1 MATAQPGDQLPR
13 ALGELRSAP
22 ATSAPSNLPCAQSA
36 PGRGA
41 GRSWGRTAMQP
52 SPRRRSAVSIFS
64 HFFQGRRHSSSDP
77 LLRLSQ
83 RRRSSV
89 VELLSSSTHR
99 VMVALSSLS
108 PEELD
113 ATFPEKKRSSRRP
126 TAKYT
131 KVGERLRHVIPGH
144 MQCSMA
150 CGGRACK
157 YENPTRWAEH
167 EQALKGL
174 YSSWITDNILAMA
187 RPSTELIEKYN
198 IIEQF
203 ERCGIKTIINLQR
216 PGEHASCG
224 NPLEQESG
232 FTYLPEAFMEAG
244 IYFYNFGWKDYGVA
258 SLMTILDM
266 VKVMSFALQEGRVAV
281 HCHAGLGRTGVL
293 IACYLVFATRMSA
306 DQAILF
312 VRAKRPNSI
321 QTRGQ
326 LLCVREFSQF
336 LVPLRNVFAC
346 CEPKAH
352 AVTLS
357 QYLTRQRHLL
367 HGYES
372 RHLKHVPKLIHL
384 VCKLLLD
391 LAENRQVVEAELLD
405 IPDLSAEIEK
415 TVSQLESTELER
427 ELARHDSDT
436 SDSSHTHS
444 TALDAQ
450 DSHFSLGHE
459 CDSFCK
465 RRNVECLQPLTHL
478 RRRLSYSES
487 DLRRTEF
494 LLEQDDTAWTVP
506 AQILANN
513 KAKQKSGE
521 ESSATSEAK
530 PQLELNKEA
539 LVRNTCMFWS
549 QGRFSLDGR
558 RDGSYHRRSSTKEVQ
573 RSRTFSSDLASIH
586 NPKEPEM
593 PRHSFANEAAHRKDH
608 KTNIYGR
615 RVYLSEDSDSSSSSS
630 KVNFS
635 IGYESQGSREVSE
648 TIPHIVLQSE
658 LSLEARRVLAAKA
671 LADIN
676 EFLGEDEVKQK
687 VEMWQKELNSRDG
700 AWDKIC
706 TERDPFILCSLMW
719 SWIEQLKEPIISK
732 DDIDMLAKNCTES
745 QDALHLLRKEQ
756 CQTILC
762 ILHCVVNLQVLPAD
776 VEEALLHRAIKAFTK
791 TSFNSENGPYVYNTL
806 KTVFKQALEEK
817 RKRIKEGPENPS

>member
-1 MATAQPGDQLPR
+1 
-13 ALGELRSAP
+13 
-22 ATSAPSNLPCAQSA
+22 
-36 PGRGA
+36 
-41 GRSWGRTAMQP
+41 AMQG
-52 SPRRRSAVSIFS
+52 SPQRRSAVSIFS
-64 HFFQGRRHSSSDP
+64 SFFQGRRHSSSDP
-77 LLRLSQ
+77 LLRMIQ

-89 VELLSSSTHR
+89 VEVLSSSTRR
-99 VMVALSSLS
+99 VMVAVSSLS

-113 ATFPEKKRSSRRP
+113 ASLPEKKSKLVFACLVGGSRRP

-157 YENPTRWAEH
+157 YENPSRWSDQ
-167 EQALKGL
+167 EQAIKGL

-203 ERCGIKTIINLQR
+203 ERCGIKTVINLQR

-232 FTYLPEAFMEAG
+232 FTYLPEAFMGAG

-258 SLMTILDM
+258 SLTTILDM
-266 VKVMSFALQEGRVAV
+266 VKVMAFALQEGRVAV

-326 LLCVREFSQF
+326 LLCIREFTQF

-352 AVTLS
+352 TVTLA

-391 LAENRQVVEAELLD
+391 LAENRQVVEAELLE
-405 IPDLSAEIEK
+405 IPDLSAEIEE
-415 TVSQLESTELER
+415 TVSHLVSTQLDR
-427 ELARHDSDT
+427 EFGRQDSDT
-436 SDSSHTHS
+436 SESSHTHS
-444 TALDAQ
+444 STFETQ
-450 DSHFSLGHE
+450 DSPFSLGHE
-459 CDSFCK
+459 CDPLWK

-494 LLEQDDTAWTVP
+494 LVEQGETAWTVP
-506 AQILANN
+506 AQILLCN
-513 KAKQKSGE
+513 KLKQNSGE
-521 ESSATSEAK
+521 ESSATGEQK
-530 PQLELNKEA
+530 PQVELNKEM

-549 QGRFSLDGR
+549 QGRFNLDGR
-558 RDGSYHRRSSTKEVQ
+558 KGESSLYHRRNSTKEVQ
-573 RSRTFSSDLASIH
+573 RSRTFASGLASL
-586 NPKEPEM
+586 PKAREPGT
-593 PRHSFANEAAHRKDH
+593 PRHHFSYEIGHRKEH
-608 KTNIYGR
+608 KTYGYGR
-615 RVYLSEDSDSSSSSS
+615 GGYTSEDSDSSSSS
-630 KVNFS
+630 KANFS
-635 IGYESQGSREVSE
+635 IGYESQGSKDVSE

-676 EFLGEDEVKQK
+676 EFLGEDEVKEK

-719 SWIEQLKEPIISK
+719 SWIEQLKEPIIPK
-732 DDIDMLAKNCTES
+732 DDIDLLAKNCTES
-745 QDALHLLRKEQ
+745 QDALYLLRKEQ

-762 ILHCVVNLQVLPAD
+762 ILHCVVNLQMLPAD
-776 VEEALLHRAIKAFTK
+776 VEEALLARAIKAFTK
-791 TSFNSENGPYVYNTL
+791 ASTLWATSIDSENGPYVYSTL
-806 KTVFKQALEEK
+806 KKVFKQTLEEK
-817 RKRIKEGPENPS
+817 RKRLKEG

>member
-1 MATAQPGDQLPR
+1 M
-13 ALGELRSAP
+13 
-22 ATSAPSNLPCAQSA
+22 QS
-36 PGRGA
+36 
-41 GRSWGRTAMQP
+41 

-77 LLRLSQ
+77 LLRMSQ

-108 PEELD
+108 PDELD
-113 ATFPEKKRSSRRP
+113 ASFPEKKRSSRRP

-157 YENPTRWAEH
+157 YENPARWSDQ
-167 EQALKGL
+167 EQAIKGL

-258 SLMTILDM
+258 SLTTILDM
-266 VKVMSFALQEGRVAV
+266 VKVMAFALQEGRVAV

-326 LLCVREFSQF
+326 LLCIREFTQF

-352 AVTLS
+352 TVTLS

-391 LAENRQVVEAELLD
+391 LAENRQVIEAELLD
-405 IPDLSAEIEK
+405 IPDLSAEIEE
-415 TVSQLESTELER
+415 TVSQLVSTQLDQDLSR
-427 ELARHDSDT
+427 QDSET
-436 SDSSHTHS
+436 SDSSFTQS
-444 TALDAQ
+444 CAFKT
-450 DSHFSLGHE
+450 LGHE

-487 DLRRTEF
+487 DLRRTAF
-494 LLEQDDTAWTVP
+494 LLEQDDSAWTVP
-506 AQILANN
+506 AQILEWSRL
-513 KAKQKSGE
+513 KQNSGE
-521 ESSATSEAK
+521 ECSATDEPK
-530 PQLELNKEA
+530 PELELNKEA

-549 QGRFSLDGR
+549 QGRFNLDGR
-558 RDGSYHRRSSTKEVQ
+558 KDGASLYHRRNSTKEVQ
-573 RSRTFSSDLASIH
+573 RSRTFSSGLASLH
-586 NPKEPEM
+586 SAREPGM
-593 PRHSFANEAAHRKDH
+593 PRHSFAKEIGPGQDR

-615 RVYLSEDSDSSSSSS
+615 RVYVSEDSDSSSSSKAS
-630 KVNFS
+630 FS
-635 IGYESQGSREVSE
+635 VGYESQGSRDVSE
-648 TIPHIVLQSE
+648 TIPHIVVQSE

-676 EFLGEDEVKQK
+676 EFLGEEEVKQK
-687 VEMWQKELNSRDG
+687 VEIWQKELNSRDG

-719 SWIEQLKEPIISK
+719 SWIEQLKEPVISK
-732 DDIDMLAKNCTES
+732 DDVDMLAKNCTES
-745 QDALHLLRKEQ
+745 QEALYLLRKEQ

-762 ILHCVVNLQVLPAD
+762 ILHCVVNLQMLPAD
-776 VEEALLHRAIKAFTK
+776 VEEALLTRAIKAFTK
-791 TSFNSENGPYVYNTL
+791 ASNLKEVIDSENGPYVYDTL
-806 KTVFKQALEEK
+806 KNVFKQTLEEK
-817 RKRIKEGPENPS
+817 RKKIKEG

>member
-1 MATAQPGDQLPR
+1 MKTTIFLLEENHHTCDFKLANRLKT
-13 ALGELRSAP
+13 RS
-22 ATSAPSNLPCAQSA
+22 
-36 PGRGA
+36 GG
-41 GRSWGRTAMQP
+41 TAM
-52 SPRRRSAVSIFS
+52 AAGV
-64 HFFQGRRHSSSDP
+64 
-77 LLRLSQ
+77 LLQ
-83 RRRSSV
+83 N
-89 VELLSSSTHR
+89 ELPY
-99 VMVALSSLS
+99 SSLL
-108 PEELD
+108 E
-113 ATFPEKKRSSRRP
+113 SSLYLANMSSGSSGRP

-157 YENPTRWAEH
+157 YENPARWNDQ
-167 EQALKGL
+167 EQAIKGL
-174 YSSWITDNILAMA
+174 YSSWITDNILATA

-258 SLMTILDM
+258 SLTTILDM
-266 VKVMSFALQEGRVAV
+266 VKVMAFALQEGRVAV
-281 HCHAGLGRTGVL
+281 HCHAGLGRTVLATCLQTCRSLLEQVDLLEQLKCHLLLSRPFWPCPSWRSHHCSCVQKRRNSWRCHGVL

-326 LLCVREFSQF
+326 LLCIREFTQF

-352 AVTLS
+352 TVTLS

-391 LAENRQVVEAELLD
+391 LAENRQVIEAELLD

-415 TVSQLESTELER
+415 TVSQLVSTQLDR
-427 ELARHDSDT
+427 ELARQDSDA
-436 SDSSHTHS
+436 SDSSHTPSS
-444 TALDAQ
+444 TFETQ
-450 DSHFSLGHE
+450 DSLFSLGHE
-459 CDSFCK
+459 CDPLWK
-465 RRNVECLQPLTHL
+465 RRNVECLQPLTNL
-478 RRRLSYSES
+478 KRRLSYSES

-494 LLEQDDTAWTVP
+494 LLEQGETAWTVP
-506 AQILANN
+506 AQILLCN
-513 KAKQKSGE
+513 KLKQNGGE
-521 ESSATSEAK
+521 ECSATGEQK
-530 PQLELNKEA
+530 PQLDLNKEA
-539 LVRNTCMFWS
+539 LVHNTCMLWS
-549 QGRFSLDGR
+549 QGKFNLDGR
-558 RDGSYHRRSSTKEVQ
+558 KDGSSLYHRRNSTKEVQ
-573 RSRTFSSDLASIH
+573 RSRTFSSGLASIH
-586 NPKEPEM
+586 STREPGM
-593 PRHSFANEAAHRKDH
+593 PRHNFTNETAHRKDR
-608 KTNIYGR
+608 KTNMYGR
-615 RVYLSEDSDSSSSSS
+615 RVYVSEDSDSSSSS

-635 IGYESQGSREVSE
+635 IGYESHGSKDVSE
-648 TIPHIVLQSE
+648 AIPHIVLQSE

-719 SWIEQLKEPIISK
+719 SWIEQLKEPVISK
-732 DDIDMLAKNCTES
+732 ADVDMLAKNCTES
-745 QDALHLLRKEQ
+745 QDVLYLLQKEQ

-762 ILHCVVNLQVLPAD
+762 ILHCVVNLQTLPAD
-776 VEEALLHRAIKAFTK
+776 VEEALLARAIKAFTK
-791 TSFNSENGPYVYNTL
+791 TSFDSENGPYVYNTL
-806 KTVFKQALEEK
+806 KIVFKQTLEEK
-817 RKRIKEGPENPS
+817 RKRLKEETENPS

>member
-1 MATAQPGDQLPR
+1 MAAGVLLQNELPY
-13 ALGELRSAP
+13 
-22 ATSAPSNLPCAQSA
+22 
-36 PGRGA
+36 
-41 GRSWGRTAMQP
+41 
-52 SPRRRSAVSIFS
+52 
-64 HFFQGRRHSSSDP
+64 SS
-77 LLRLSQ
+77 LLE
-83 RRRSSV
+83 SSV
-89 VELLSSSTHR
+89 YLANMNSG
-99 VMVALSSLS
+99 
-108 PEELD
+108 
-113 ATFPEKKRSSRRP
+113 SSRRP

-157 YENPTRWAEH
+157 YENPARWSDQ
-167 EQALKGL
+167 EQAIKGL
-174 YSSWITDNILAMA
+174 YSSWITDNVLAMA

-258 SLMTILDM
+258 SLTTILDM
-266 VKVMSFALQEGRVAV
+266 VKVMAFALQEGRVAV

-293 IACYLVFATRMSA
+293 IACYLVFATRMTA

-326 LLCVREFSQF
+326 LLCIREFTQF
-336 LVPLRNVFAC
+336 LIPLRNVFAC

-352 AVTLS
+352 TVTLS

-391 LAENRQVVEAELLD
+391 LAENRQVIEAELLD
-405 IPDLSAEIEK
+405 IPDLSAEIEEA
-415 TVSQLESTELER
+415 VSQLVSTQLDKELER
-427 ELARHDSDT
+427 QDSDT
-436 SDSSHTHS
+436 SDSFSQTHS
-444 TALDAQ
+444 ATFETRDAL
-450 DSHFSLGHE
+450 FSLAHAY
-459 CDSFCK
+459 DPLWK
-465 RRNVECLQPLTHL
+465 RRNPECLQPLTHVK
-478 RRRLSYSES
+478 RRLSYSES
-487 DLRRTEF
+487 DLRTTEF
-494 LLEQDDTAWTVP
+494 LVEQGETAWTVP
-506 AQILANN
+506 TQILLHN
-513 KAKQKSGE
+513 KLQQNSGE
-521 ESSATSEAK
+521 ECSAAGGQK
-530 PQLELNKEA
+530 PVLDLNKEI
-539 LVRNTCMFWS
+539 LVRNTCTFWS
-549 QGRFSLDGR
+549 QGKFNLDGR
-558 RDGSYHRRSSTKEVQ
+558 KDGSSLHHRRKSTKEVQ
-573 RSRTFSSDLASIH
+573 RSRTFSSGLAFIH
-586 NPKEPEM
+586 DSREAGT
-593 PRHSFANEAAHRKDH
+593 PRHNFAKEIGHRTAYE
-608 KTNIYGR
+608 TNMCKR
-615 RVYLSEDSDSSSSSS
+615 RVCASQDSDSSSSKTNLSM
-630 KVNFS
+630 
-635 IGYESQGSREVSE
+635 GYESQASKDLSE
-648 TIPHIVLQSE
+648 AIPHIVLQSE

-671 LADIN
+671 LANIN

-719 SWIEQLKEPIISK
+719 SWIEQLKEPVISK

-745 QDALHLLRKEQ
+745 QEALHLLKKEQ

-762 ILHCVVNLQVLPAD
+762 ILHCVVNLQMLPAD
-776 VEEALLHRAIKAFTK
+776 VEEALLARAIKAFTK
-791 TSFNSENGPYVYNTL
+791 TTFDSENGPYVYDTL
-806 KTVFKQALEEK
+806 KKVFKQTLEEK
-817 RKRIKEGPENPS
+817 RKKLKEGTENPS

>member
-1 MATAQPGDQLPR
+1 
-13 ALGELRSAP
+13 
-22 ATSAPSNLPCAQSA
+22 
-36 PGRGA
+36 
-41 GRSWGRTAMQP
+41 MQG
-52 SPRRRSAVSIFS
+52 SPRRCSAVSIFS
-64 HFFQGRRHSSSDP
+64 NFFQGRRHSSSDP
-77 LLRLSQ
+77 LLHIMQ

-89 VELLSSSTHR
+89 VEVLSSSTHR
-99 VMVALSSLS
+99 VMVAVSSLS

-157 YENPTRWAEH
+157 YENPARWSDQ
-167 EQALKGL
+167 EQAIKGL

-187 RPSTELIEKYN
+187 RPSTEIIEKYN

-203 ERCGIKTIINLQR
+203 ERCGIKTIINLQCR
-216 PGEHASCG
+216 GEHASCG

-258 SLMTILDM
+258 SLTTILDM
-266 VKVMSFALQEGRVAV
+266 VKVMAFALQEGRVAV

-306 DQAILF
+306 DQAIIF

-321 QTRGQ
+321 QTSGQ
-326 LLCVREFSQF
+326 LLCIREFTQF

-346 CEPKAH
+346 CEPKVH
-352 AVTLS
+352 TVTLS

-391 LAENRQVVEAELLD
+391 LAENRQVIEAELLD

-415 TVSQLESTELER
+415 TVSQLVSTQLGR
-427 ELARHDSDT
+427 ELTRQDSDMLG
-436 SDSSHTHS
+436 SSHIHFS
-444 TALDAQ
+444 TFETQ
-450 DSHFSLGHE
+450 DSLFSSGHE
-459 CDSFCK
+459 YDALCK
-465 RRNVECLQPLTHL
+465 RGNVECLQPLTHL
-478 RRRLSYSES
+478 KRHLSYSES
-487 DLRRTEF
+487 DLRRTE
-494 LLEQDDTAWTVP
+494 LVLEQGETGWTVP
-506 AQILANN
+506 AQILLCN
-513 KAKQKSGE
+513 KLKQNSSE
-521 ESSATSEAK
+521 ECSATGEQK
-530 PQLELNKEA
+530 PQLDLSKEA

-549 QGRFSLDGR
+549 QGKFNLDGQK
-558 RDGSYHRRSSTKEVQ
+558 DGSSLHHRRNSTKEVR
-573 RSRTFSSDLASIH
+573 RSRTFSSGLASIH
-586 NPKEPEM
+586 NTREPGT
-593 PRHSFANEAAHRKDH
+593 PRHNFTNESGHRRDCKP
-608 KTNIYGR
+608 NMYGR
-615 RVYLSEDSDSSSSSS
+615 RVYVSEDSDSSS

-635 IGYESQGSREVSE
+635 IGYASQGSKDVSKA
-648 TIPHIVLQSE
+648 IPHIVLQSE

-671 LADIN
+671 LADVN
-676 EFLGEDEVKQK
+676 EFLGKDEVKQK

-745 QDALHLLRKEQ
+745 QDALYLLRKEQ

-762 ILHCVVNLQVLPAD
+762 ILHCVVNLQMLPAD
-776 VEEALLHRAIKAFTK
+776 VEEALLARAIKAFTK
-791 TSFNSENGPYVYNTL
+791 ISFDSENGPYVYDTL
-806 KTVFKQALEEK
+806 KKVFKQTLEEK
-817 RKRIKEGPENPS
+817 RKSLKEGTENPS

>member
-1 MATAQPGDQLPR
+1 
-13 ALGELRSAP
+13 
-22 ATSAPSNLPCAQSA
+22 
-36 PGRGA
+36 
-41 GRSWGRTAMQP
+41 AMQT

-89 VELLSSSTHR
+89 VELLSSSTQR
-99 VMVALSSLS
+99 VIVALSSLS

-113 ATFPEKKRSSRRP
+113 ATFPERQTLPVPAGGSRRP

-131 KVGERLRHVIPGH
+131 KVGERLRHVIPAH

-157 YENPTRWAEH
+157 YENPARWAEH
-167 EQALKGL
+167 EQAIKGL

-187 RPSTELIEKYN
+187 RPSTEIIEKYS
-198 IIEQF
+198 ILEQF

-232 FTYLPEAFMEAG
+232 FTYLPETFMESG

-258 SLMTILDM
+258 SLTTILDM

-312 VRAKRPNSI
+312 VRAKRPNAI

-352 AVTLS
+352 AVTLA

-415 TVSQLESTELER
+415 TVSQLAPTELER
-427 ELARHDSDT
+427 ELTGQDSDT
-436 SDSSHTHS
+436 SDSSHAHS
-444 TALDAQ
+444 SPLDTQ
-450 DSHFSLGHE
+450 DSHSSLGHE
-459 CDSFCK
+459 CDYFCR
-465 RRNVECLQPLTHL
+465 RRNVECLQPLTRQ

-487 DLRRTEF
+487 DLRRTAF
-494 LLEQDDTAWTVP
+494 LLEHDDTAWTVP
-506 AQILANN
+506 AQILVN
-513 KAKQKSGE
+513 KPKQSSGE
-521 ESSATSEAK
+521 ESSSTDEAN

-549 QGRFSLDGR
+549 QGRFNLDGR
-558 RDGSYHRRSSTKEVQ
+558 KDGSYRRGSSSREVQ
-573 RSRTFSSDLASIH
+573 RSRTYSSGLASLH
-586 NPKEPEM
+586 CRKDAGM
-593 PRHSFANEAAHRKDH
+593 PRHSFAKDTARRKDY

-630 KVNFS
+630 TATS
-635 IGYESQGSREVSE
+635 SAGYDSQDSRDVSE

-687 VEMWQKELNSRDG
+687 VEMWQKELNSQDG

-719 SWIEQLKEPIISK
+719 SWIEQLKEPILSK

-745 QDALHLLRKEQ
+745 QDALYLLGKEQ

-776 VEEALLHRAIKAFTK
+776 VEEALLARAIKAFTK
-791 TSFNSENGPYVYNTL
+791 ASNPKKLFDSQNGPYVYNTL

-817 RKRIKEGPENPS
+817 RKKIKEG

>member
-1 MATAQPGDQLPR
+1 MLGTGMLGTGMLGTGMLGTGVLGSRNSSAEQLAVPSACPR
-13 ALGELRSAP
+13 
-22 ATSAPSNLPCAQSA
+22 
-36 PGRGA
+36 GRA
-41 GRSWGRTAMQP
+41 AMQG

-77 LLRLSQ
+77 LLRMSQ

-113 ATFPEKKRSSRRP
+113 ATFPEKKRGSRRP

-157 YENPTRWAEH
+157 YENPARWSDQ
-167 EQALKGL
+167 EQAIKGL

-203 ERCGIKTIINLQR
+203 ERYGIKTVINLQR

-258 SLMTILDM
+258 SLTTILDM
-266 VKVMSFALQEGRVAV
+266 VKVMAFALQEGRVAV

-326 LLCVREFSQF
+326 LLCIREFTQF

-352 AVTLS
+352 TVTLS

-372 RHLKHVPKLIHL
+372 RHLKHVPKLVYL

-415 TVSQLESTELER
+415 AVSQLVSTQLDQDLTR
-427 ELARHDSDT
+427 QDSEM

-444 TALDAQ
+444 SAFETQ
-450 DSHFSLGHE
+450 DSHCSLGHE

-494 LLEQDDTAWTVP
+494 LLEQDNTVWTVP
-506 AQILANN
+506 AQILQCN
-513 KAKQKSGE
+513 KLKQSSGE
-521 ESSATSEAK
+521 ECSAPGEPK
-530 PQLELNKEA
+530 PQLELHKEA

-549 QGRFSLDGR
+549 QGRFNLDGR
-558 RDGSYHRRSSTKEVQ
+558 TDGSSLYHRRGSTKEVQ
-573 RSRTFSSDLASIH
+573 RSRTFSSGLASIH
-586 NPKEPEM
+586 SAREPGM
-593 PRHSFANEAAHRKDH
+593 PRHSLAREVGPR
-608 KTNIYGR
+608 KTNMYGR
-615 RVYLSEDSDSSSSSS
+615 TVYASEDSDSSSSS

-635 IGYESQGSREVSE
+635 IGYESQGSRDVSE
-648 TIPHIVLQSE
+648 TIPHIIVQSE

-687 VEMWQKELNSRDG
+687 VETWQKELNSRDG

-732 DDIDMLAKNCTES
+732 DDVDMLAKNCTES
-745 QDALHLLRKEQ
+745 QEALYLLRKEQ

-762 ILHCVVNLQVLPAD
+762 ILHCVVNLQMLPGD
-776 VEEALLHRAIKAFTK
+776 VEEALLARAIKAFTK
-791 TSFNSENGPYVYNTL
+791 TSFDSENGPYVYNTL
-806 KTVFKQALEEK
+806 KNVFKQTLEEK
-817 RKRIKEGPENPS
+817 RKRIKEGIENPS

>member
-1 MATAQPGDQLPR
+1 
-13 ALGELRSAP
+13 
-22 ATSAPSNLPCAQSA
+22 
-36 PGRGA
+36 
-41 GRSWGRTAMQP
+41 AMQA

-113 ATFPEKKRSSRRP
+113 ATFPEKKSKVLFAETVGSSGRP

-157 YENPTRWAEH
+157 YENPARWAEH

-224 NPLEQESG
+224 SPLEQKSG

-258 SLMTILDM
+258 SLTTILDM
-266 VKVMSFALQEGRVAV
+266 VKVMAFALQEGRVAV

-372 RHLKHVPKLIHL
+372 RHLKHVPKLVHL

-405 IPDLSAEIEK
+405 VPDLSAEIEK
-415 TVSQLESTELER
+415 TVSQLASTELDR
-427 ELARHDSDT
+427 ELARQDSDT

-444 TALDAQ
+444 SALETQ

-459 CDSFCK
+459 CDPFCR

-494 LLEQDDTAWTVP
+494 LYEQDDTAWTVP
-506 AQILANN
+506 AQILVNN
-513 KAKQKSGE
+513 KPKQNSGE
-521 ESSATSEAK
+521 ECSATGEAK

-539 LVRNTCMFWS
+539 LVRNTFMFWS
-549 QGRFSLDGR
+549 QGKFNLDGR
-558 RDGSYHRRSSTKEVQ
+558 KDGSSLYHRRKSTKEVQ
-573 RSRTFSSDLASIH
+573 RSRTFSSGLASIH
-586 NPKEPEM
+586 NPKEPGM
-593 PRHSFANEAAHRKDH
+593 LMNNFANETACRKDH

-615 RVYLSEDSDSSSSSS
+615 RVYLSEDSDSSSSS

-635 IGYESQGSREVSE
+635 VGYESQGSRDVSE

-706 TERDPFILCSLMW
+706 TERDPFILCRLMW

-745 QDALHLLRKEQ
+745 QDALYLLRKEQ

-776 VEEALLHRAIKAFTK
+776 VEEALLARAIKAFTQASNPK
-791 TSFNSENGPYVYNTL
+791 DITSFDSANGPYVYNTL
-806 KTVFKQALEEK
+806 KTVFKQVLEEK
-817 RKRIKEGPENPS
+817 RKRIKEG

>member
-1 MATAQPGDQLPR
+1 
-13 ALGELRSAP
+13 
-22 ATSAPSNLPCAQSA
+22 
-36 PGRGA
+36 
-41 GRSWGRTAMQP
+41 MQG
-52 SPRRRSAVSIFS
+52 SPRRRSAVRIFS
-64 HFFQGRRHSSSDP
+64 DFFQGRRHSSSDP
-77 LLRLSQ
+77 LLRVIQ
-83 RRRSSV
+83 RRRSSA
-89 VELLSSSTHR
+89 VEVLSSSTHR
-99 VMVALSSLS
+99 VMVAVSSLS
-108 PEELD
+108 PEELG
-113 ATFPEKKRSSRRP
+113 ATFPEKKRSSKRP
-126 TAKYT
+126 AAKYT
-131 KVGERLRHVIPGH
+131 KVGEHLRHVIPSH

-157 YENPTRWAEH
+157 YENPARWSDQ
-167 EQALKGL
+167 EQAIKGL

-203 ERCGIKTIINLQR
+203 ERSGIKTIINLQR

-232 FTYLPEAFMEAG
+232 FSYLPEAFMEAG

-258 SLMTILDM
+258 SLTTILDM
-266 VKVMSFALQEGRVAV
+266 VKVMAFALQEGRVAV

-326 LLCVREFSQF
+326 LLCIREFTQF

-346 CEPKAH
+346 CEPKSH

-391 LAENRQVVEAELLD
+391 LAENRQVIEAELLD
-405 IPDLSAEIEK
+405 IPDLTTEIEK
-415 TVSQLESTELER
+415 TVSQLPSTQLDR
-427 ELARHDSDT
+427 ELGRQDSDT

-444 TALDAQ
+444 STCENQ
-450 DSHFSLGHE
+450 DSLFSLGHAS
-459 CDSFCK
+459 DPLWK
-465 RRNVECLQPLTHL
+465 RRNAEGLQPFTHH
-478 RRRLSYSES
+478 RRRLSYSDS

-494 LLEQDDTAWTVP
+494 LLEQGETVWTVP
-506 AQILANN
+506 AQILKCN
-513 KAKQKSGE
+513 KDKQNSE
-521 ESSATSEAK
+521 ESSATEEQK
-530 PQLELNKEA
+530 PQLDLNKEA

-549 QGRFSLDGR
+549 QGKFNLDGQK
-558 RDGSYHRRSSTKEVQ
+558 DGSSLYPRRNSIREVQ
-573 RSRTFSSDLASIH
+573 RSRTFSSGLASVHSTREPGMPGH
-586 NPKEPEM
+586 NFT
-593 PRHSFANEAAHRKDH
+593 SEAGHRKDH
-608 KTNIYGR
+608 KTHMYSR
-615 RVYLSEDSDSSSSSS
+615 RCYVSEDSDSSSSS

-635 IGYESQGSREVSE
+635 IGYESQSGRDTSE
-648 TIPHIVLQSE
+648 AIPHIVLQSE

-719 SWIEQLKEPIISK
+719 SWIEQLKEPIIST
-732 DDIDMLAKNCTES
+732 DDIDMLAKKCTES
-745 QDALHLLRKEQ
+745 QDALYLLRKEQ

-762 ILHCVVNLQVLPAD
+762 ILHCVVNLQMLPAD
-776 VEEALLHRAIKAFTK
+776 VEEALLARAIKAFTK
-791 TSFNSENGPYVYNTL
+791 ISFDSANGPYVYNTL
-806 KTVFKQALEEK
+806 KKVFKQTLEEK
-817 RKRIKEGPENPS
+817 RKKLKEGTENPS

>member
-1 MATAQPGDQLPR
+1 
-13 ALGELRSAP
+13 
-22 ATSAPSNLPCAQSA
+22 
-36 PGRGA
+36 
-41 GRSWGRTAMQP
+41 AMQG
-52 SPRRRSAVSIFS
+52 SPRRRSAVSLFS
-64 HFFQGRRHSSSDP
+64 NFFQGRRHSSSDP
-77 LLRLSQ
+77 LLRVIQ

-89 VELLSSSTHR
+89 VEVLSSSTHR

-131 KVGERLRHVIPGH
+131 KVGERLRHVIPGPV
-144 MQCSMA
+144 QCSVA

-157 YENPTRWAEH
+157 YENPARWSDQ
-167 EQALKGL
+167 EQAIKGL

-187 RPSTELIEKYN
+187 RPSTELIEKYH

-258 SLMTILDM
+258 SLTTILDM
-266 VKVMSFALQEGRVAV
+266 VKVVAFALQEGRVAV

-326 LLCVREFSQF
+326 LLCIREFTQF

-352 AVTLS
+352 TVTLA

-391 LAENRQVVEAELLD
+391 LAENRQVIEAELLD
-405 IPDLSAEIEK
+405 VPDLSTEIER
-415 TVSQLESTELER
+415 TVSQFMSAQREG
-427 ELARHDSDT
+427 ELARQDSGT
-436 SDSSHTHS
+436 SDSSHAHS
-444 TALDAQ
+444 TSEAQ
-450 DSHFSLGHE
+450 DSLFSLGQE
-459 CDSFCK
+459 CDPLWK
-465 RRNVECLQPLTHL
+465 RRNVECLQPLTHVK
-478 RRRLSYSES
+478 RRLSYSET

-494 LLEQDDTAWTVP
+494 LLDQGETVWTVP
-506 AQILANN
+506 AQILECS
-513 KAKQKSGE
+513 KPQQDSGE
-521 ESSATSEAK
+521 ESSAPGEPK
-530 PQLELNKEA
+530 PQADLNKEA
-539 LVRNTCMFWS
+539 LVRNTCVFWS
-549 QGRFSLDGR
+549 QGKFNLDGR
-558 RDGSYHRRSSTKEVQ
+558 KDGASLYHRRNSTKEVQ
-573 RSRTFSSDLASIH
+573 RSRTYSSGLASIQCARDDF
-586 NPKEPEM
+586 P
-593 PRHSFANEAAHRKDH
+593 SGTGQRKDR
-608 KTNIYGR
+608 KTNAYSR
-615 RVYLSEDSDSSSSSS
+615 RVYVSEDSDSSSS

-635 IGYESQGSREVSE
+635 IECESRDVSE

-719 SWIEQLKEPIISK
+719 SWIEQLKEPILSK
-732 DDIDMLAKNCTES
+732 DDVDLLAKNCTES
-745 QDALHLLRKEQ
+745 QDALYLLRKEQ

-762 ILHCVVNLQVLPAD
+762 ILHCVVSLQTLPAD
-776 VEEALLHRAIKAFTK
+776 VEEALLARAIKAFTK
-791 TSFNSENGPYVYNTL
+791 ASHGSSTDFSSENGPYVYNTL
-806 KTVFKQALEEK
+806 RKVFQQTLEEK
-817 RKRIKEGPENPS
+817 RKRMKEG

>member
-1 MATAQPGDQLPR
+1 V
-13 ALGELRSAP
+13 
-22 ATSAPSNLPCAQSA
+22 
-36 PGRGA
+36 
-41 GRSWGRTAMQP
+41 MQG

-64 HFFQGRRHSSSDP
+64 NFFQGRRHSSSDP
-77 LLRLSQ
+77 LLRIIQ

-89 VELLSSSTHR
+89 VEVLSSSTHR
-99 VMVALSSLS
+99 VMVAVSSLS

-113 ATFPEKKRSSRRP
+113 ASFPEKKSKVLFIKTVGSSGRP

-131 KVGERLRHVIPGH
+131 KVGEHLRHVIPGH

-157 YENPTRWAEH
+157 YENPARWSDQ
-167 EQALKGL
+167 EQAIKGL

-258 SLMTILDM
+258 SLTTILDM
-266 VKVMSFALQEGRVAV
+266 VKVMAFALQEGRVAV

-326 LLCVREFSQF
+326 LLCIREFTQF

-352 AVTLS
+352 TVTLS

-391 LAENRQVVEAELLD
+391 LAENRQVIEAELLD

-415 TVSQLESTELER
+415 TVSQLVSTRLDR
-427 ELARHDSDT
+427 ELARQDSEM
-436 SDSSHTHS
+436 SDSSHAHASACET
-444 TALDAQ
+444 Q
-450 DSHFSLGHE
+450 DSLSSVGHE
-459 CDSFCK
+459 CDPLWK

-478 RRRLSYSES
+478 KRRLSYSES

-494 LLEQDDTAWTVP
+494 LVEQGDAVWTVP
-506 AQILANN
+506 AQILVCN
-513 KAKQKSGE
+513 KLKQNSGE
-521 ESSATSEAK
+521 ECSATGEQK
-530 PQLELNKEA
+530 LQLELNKEA

-549 QGRFSLDGR
+549 QGKFNLDGR
-558 RDGSYHRRSSTKEVQ
+558 KDSSSLYHRRNSTKEVQ
-573 RSRTFSSDLASIH
+573 RSRTFSSGLASIH
-586 NPKEPEM
+586 NTREPGTL
-593 PRHSFANEAAHRKDH
+593 RHNFTNETGHRKDH
-608 KTNIYGR
+608 KTNTYSR
-615 RVYLSEDSDSSSSSS
+615 RVYVSEDSDSSSSS

-635 IGYESQGSREVSE
+635 IGCESQESKDMSE
-648 TIPHIVLQSE
+648 AIPHIVLQSE

-676 EFLGEDEVKQK
+676 EFLGEEEVKEK

-706 TERDPFILCSLMW
+706 TERDPFILCNLMW
-719 SWIEQLKEPIISK
+719 SWIEQLKEPVISK
-732 DDIDMLAKNCTES
+732 DDIDVLAKNCS
-745 QDALHLLRKEQ
+745 DSPDALYLLRKEQ

-762 ILHCVVNLQVLPAD
+762 ILHCVVNLQTLPAD
-776 VEEALLHRAIKAFTK
+776 VEEALLARAIKAFTK
-791 TSFNSENGPYVYNTL
+791 ASNPFFDSENGPYVHSTL
-806 KTVFKQALEEK
+806 KKVFKQTLEEK
-817 RKRIKEGPENPS
+817 RRRLKEG

>member
-1 MATAQPGDQLPR
+1 
-13 ALGELRSAP
+13 
-22 ATSAPSNLPCAQSA
+22 
-36 PGRGA
+36 
-41 GRSWGRTAMQP
+41 AMQP

-157 YENPTRWAEH
+157 YENPARWAEH
-167 EQALKGL
+167 EQAVKGL

-203 ERCGIKTIINLQR
+203 ERCAIKTVINLQR

-258 SLMTILDM
+258 SLTTILDM
-266 VKVMSFALQEGRVAV
+266 VKVMAFALQEGRVAV

-391 LAENRQVVEAELLD
+391 LAENRQVIEAELLD

-415 TVSQLESTELER
+415 TVSQLASTELDR
-427 ELARHDSDT
+427 ELARQDSDT

-444 TALDAQ
+444 SALSQ
-450 DSHFSLGHE
+450 DSPFSLGHE

-465 RRNVECLQPLTHL
+465 RRNVGCLQPLTHL

-506 AQILANN
+506 AQILVNN
-513 KAKQKSGE
+513 KPKQNSAE
-521 ESSATSEAK
+521 ECSATGEAK

-549 QGRFSLDGR
+549 QGKFSLDGQK
-558 RDGSYHRRSSTKEVQ
+558 DGSSLYHRRNSTKEVQ
-573 RSRTFSSDLASIH
+573 RSRTFSSGLASIH
-586 NPKEPEM
+586 NPKEAGL
-593 PRHSFANEAAHRKDH
+593 PRHNFANETGHRKDH
-608 KTNIYGR
+608 KTSIYGR

-635 IGYESQGSREVSE
+635 IGYESQGSRHMSE
-648 TIPHIVLQSE
+648 TIPHIVVQSE

-719 SWIEQLKEPIISK
+719 SWIEQLKEPVISK

-745 QDALHLLRKEQ
+745 QDTLYLLRKEQ

-776 VEEALLHRAIKAFTK
+776 VEEALLARAIKAFTK
-791 TSFNSENGPYVYNTL
+791 ASNPFFDSENGPYVYNTL

-817 RKRIKEGPENPS
+817 RKRIKEG

>member
-1 MATAQPGDQLPR
+1 
-13 ALGELRSAP
+13 
-22 ATSAPSNLPCAQSA
+22 
-36 PGRGA
+36 
-41 GRSWGRTAMQP
+41 MQG
-52 SPRRRSAVSIFS
+52 SPRRRSAVSLFS
-64 HFFQGRRHSSSDP
+64 NFFQGRRHSSSDP
-77 LLRLSQ
+77 LLRVIQ
-83 RRRSSV
+83 RRRSSA
-89 VELLSSSTHR
+89 VEVLSSSTHR
-99 VMVALSSLS
+99 VMVAVSSLS

-131 KVGERLRHVIPGH
+131 KVGERLRHVIPGP

-157 YENPTRWAEH
+157 YENPARWSDQ
-167 EQALKGL
+167 EQAIKGL

-187 RPSTELIEKYN
+187 RPSTELIEKYH

-203 ERCGIKTIINLQR
+203 ERCGIKTVINLQR

-258 SLMTILDM
+258 SLTTILDM
-266 VKVMSFALQEGRVAV
+266 VKVVAFALQEGRVAV

-326 LLCVREFSQF
+326 LLCIREFTQF

-352 AVTLS
+352 PVTLS

-391 LAENRQVVEAELLD
+391 LAENRQVIEAELLD
-405 IPDLSAEIEK
+405 IPDLSAEIEE
-415 TVSQLESTELER
+415 TVSQFMSTQR
-427 ELARHDSDT
+427 DGLARQDSNT
-436 SDSSHTHS
+436 SESSHTHS
-444 TALDAQ
+444 TSEAQ
-450 DSHFSLGHE
+450 DSLISLGHE
-459 CDSFCK
+459 CDPLWK

-478 RRRLSYSES
+478 KRRLSYSES

-494 LLEQDDTAWTVP
+494 LLEQGETVWTVP
-506 AQILANN
+506 AQILQCN
-513 KAKQKSGE
+513 KLQQDSSE
-521 ESSATSEAK
+521 EHSATGEQK
-530 PQLELNKEA
+530 PQLDLNKEA
-539 LVRNTCMFWS
+539 LVRNTCTFWS
-549 QGRFSLDGR
+549 QGKFNLDGR
-558 RDGSYHRRSSTKEVQ
+558 KDGSSLYHKRNSTKEVQ
-573 RSRTFSSDLASIH
+573 RSRTYSSGLASLH
-586 NPKEPEM
+586 NAREPGT
-593 PRHSFANEAAHRKDH
+593 PRHDLTNEIGHRNDR
-608 KTNIYGR
+608 KTNTYSR
-615 RVYLSEDSDSSSSSS
+615 RVYVSEDSDSSSSS
-630 KVNFS
+630 KINFS
-635 IGYESQGSREVSE
+635 IGCESKDVSE

-732 DDIDMLAKNCTES
+732 DDIDLLAKNCTES
-745 QDALHLLRKEQ
+745 QDALYLLRKEQ

-762 ILHCVVNLQVLPAD
+762 ILHCVVNLQTLPAD
-776 VEEALLHRAIKAFTK
+776 VEEALLARAIKAFTK
-791 TSFNSENGPYVYNTL
+791 TNFDSENGPYVYNTL
-806 KTVFKQALEEK
+806 KKVFQQTLEEK
-817 RKRIKEGPENPS
+817 RKRLKEGAESPS

>member
-1 MATAQPGDQLPR
+1 
-13 ALGELRSAP
+13 
-22 ATSAPSNLPCAQSA
+22 
-36 PGRGA
+36 
-41 GRSWGRTAMQP
+41 MQG

-64 HFFQGRRHSSSDP
+64 NFFQGRRHSSSDP
-77 LLRLSQ
+77 LLRIIQ

-89 VELLSSSTHR
+89 VEVLSSSTHR
-99 VMVALSSLS
+99 VMVAVSSLS

-113 ATFPEKKRSSRRP
+113 ATFPEKKSKVLFIKPVGSSGRP

-131 KVGERLRHVIPGH
+131 KVGESLRHVIPGH

-157 YENPTRWAEH
+157 YENPARWSDQ
-167 EQALKGL
+167 EQAIRGL

-203 ERCGIKTIINLQR
+203 ERCSIKTIINLQR

-258 SLMTILDM
+258 SLTTILDM
-266 VKVMSFALQEGRVAV
+266 VKVMAFALQEGRVAV

-326 LLCVREFSQF
+326 LLCIREFTQF
-336 LVPLRNVFAC
+336 LVPLRNVFAS
-346 CEPKAH
+346 CEPKVH
-352 AVTLS
+352 TVTLS

-391 LAENRQVVEAELLD
+391 LAENRQVIEAELLD

-415 TVSQLESTELER
+415 TVSQLASTQLHR
-427 ELARHDSDT
+427 EFARQDSDV
-436 SDSSHTHS
+436 SDSSHTHLS
-444 TALDAQ
+444 TFETQ
-450 DSHFSLGHE
+450 DSLFSLGHE
-459 CDSFCK
+459 CDPLWK
-465 RRNVECLQPLTHL
+465 KRNVECLQPLSHL
-478 RRRLSYSES
+478 KRRLSYSDS

-494 LLEQDDTAWTVP
+494 LLEQGETAWRVP
-506 AQILANN
+506 AEILLCN
-513 KAKQKSGE
+513 KLKQNSGE
-521 ESSATSEAK
+521 ECSATGEQK
-530 PQLELNKEA
+530 LQLDLNNEA

-549 QGRFSLDGR
+549 EGKFNLDGR
-558 RDGSYHRRSSTKEVQ
+558 KDGSSLYNRRNSTKEVQ
-573 RSRTFSSDLASIH
+573 RSRTFSSGLASIH
-586 NPKEPEM
+586 NTTEPGT
-593 PRHSFANEAAHRKDH
+593 PRHNFTNEIGHRKDH
-608 KTNIYGR
+608 KTTMYSR
-615 RVYLSEDSDSSSSSS
+615 RVYVSEDSDSSSSS

-635 IGYESQGSREVSE
+635 IGCENQGSKDVSE
-648 TIPHIVLQSE
+648 AIPHIVLQSE

-719 SWIEQLKEPIISK
+719 SWIEQLKEPILSK

-745 QDALHLLRKEQ
+745 QDVLYLLRKVDIMYVSSFFN
-756 CQTILC
+756 CQ
-762 ILHCVVNLQVLPAD
+762 V
-776 VEEALLHRAIKAFTK
+776 
-791 TSFNSENGPYVYNTL
+791 
-806 KTVFKQALEEK
+806 
-817 RKRIKEGPENPS
+817 

>member
-1 MATAQPGDQLPR
+1 M
-13 ALGELRSAP
+13 RS
-22 ATSAPSNLPCAQSA
+22 
-36 PGRGA
+36 GA
-41 GRSWGRTAMQP
+41 GRYRRSGGSGPAGEVTMEPTGKERLSEVEMMKEDRDDDDGDDERGTGTAMAAGVLLQNEQP
-52 SPRRRSAVSIFS
+52 Y
-64 HFFQGRRHSSSDP
+64 SS
-77 LLRLSQ
+77 LIE
-83 RRRSSV
+83 SSV
-89 VELLSSSTHR
+89 YLANTSSG
-99 VMVALSSLS
+99 
-108 PEELD
+108 
-113 ATFPEKKRSSRRP
+113 SSRRP

-157 YENPTRWAEH
+157 YENPARWAQH
-167 EQALKGL
+167 EQAVKGL

-258 SLMTILDM
+258 SLTTILDM

-326 LLCVREFSQF
+326 LVCVREFSQF

-372 RHLKHVPKLIHL
+372 RHLKHVPKLVHL

-415 TVSQLESTELER
+415 TVAQLASTELER
-427 ELARHDSDT
+427 ELARHDSDA

-444 TALDAQ
+444 SALDTQ
-450 DSHFSLGHE
+450 DSHCSLGHE

-465 RRNVECLQPLTHL
+465 RRNVECLQPLTHM

-506 AQILANN
+506 AQILEN
-513 KAKQKSGE
+513 KPKQNSGE
-521 ESSATSEAK
+521 ECSATGEAS

-539 LVRNTCMFWS
+539 LVRNTCTFWS

-558 RDGSYHRRSSTKEVQ
+558 RDGSYHRRNSTKEVQ
-573 RSRTFSSDLASIH
+573 RSRTFSSGLASIH
-586 NPKEPEM
+586 HPKEPGV
-593 PRHSFANEAAHRKDH
+593 PRHGFADEIAHRKDH

-630 KVNFS
+630 KVSFS

-719 SWIEQLKEPIISK
+719 SWIEQLKEPILSK

-745 QDALHLLRKEQ
+745 QDALYLLRK
-756 CQTILC
+756 
-762 ILHCVVNLQVLPAD
+762 
-776 VEEALLHRAIKAFTK
+776 
-791 TSFNSENGPYVYNTL
+791 TSFDSENGPYVYNTL

-817 RKRIKEGPENPS
+817 RKKIREATENPS

>member
-1 MATAQPGDQLPR
+1 MAAGVLLQNEQPY
-13 ALGELRSAP
+13 
-22 ATSAPSNLPCAQSA
+22 
-36 PGRGA
+36 
-41 GRSWGRTAMQP
+41 
-52 SPRRRSAVSIFS
+52 
-64 HFFQGRRHSSSDP
+64 SS
-77 LLRLSQ
+77 LIE
-83 RRRSSV
+83 SSV
-89 VELLSSSTHR
+89 YLANMSSG
-99 VMVALSSLS
+99 
-108 PEELD
+108 
-113 ATFPEKKRSSRRP
+113 SSRRP

-131 KVGERLRHVIPGH
+131 KMGERLRHVIPGH

-157 YENPTRWAEH
+157 YENPARWAEH
-167 EQALKGL
+167 EQAIKGL

-232 FTYLPEAFMEAG
+232 FTYRPEAFMEAG

-258 SLMTILDM
+258 SLTTILDM

-415 TVSQLESTELER
+415 TVSQLASTELER

-436 SDSSHTHS
+436 SDSSYAPSS
-444 TALDAQ
+444 TLDSQ
-450 DSHFSLGHE
+450 DSHVSLGHE
-459 CDSFCK
+459 CDAFC
-465 RRNVECLQPLTHL
+465 RRRHVECLQPLTHM

-506 AQILANN
+506 AQILVNN
-513 KAKQKSGE
+513 KLKQNSGE
-521 ESSATSEAK
+521 ECSATGEAK

-539 LVRNTCMFWS
+539 LVRNTCTFWN
-549 QGRFSLDGR
+549 QGKFDLDGR
-558 RDGSYHRRSSTKEVQ
+558 RDGSCHRRSSTKEVH
-573 RSRTFSSDLASIH
+573 RSRTFSSGLASMH
-586 NPKEPEM
+586 NPKEPGM
-593 PRHSFANEAAHRKDH
+593 QRHSFASETAPRKDH

-615 RVYLSEDSDSSSSSS
+615 RFYLSEDSDSSSSSS

-635 IGYESQGSREVSE
+635 IGNESESSRELSE

-687 VEMWQKELNSRDG
+687 KELNSQDG

-706 TERDPFILCSLMW
+706 SERDPFILCSLMW

-732 DDIDMLAKNCTES
+732 DDIDMLAKHCTES
-745 QDALHLLRKEQ
+745 QDALHLLGKEQ

-762 ILHCVVNLQVLPAD
+762 ILHCVVKLQVLPAD
-776 VEEALLHRAIKAFTK
+776 VEEALLARAIKAFTK
-791 TSFNSENGPYVYNTL
+791 ISFDSENGPYVYNTL

-817 RKRIKEGPENPS
+817 RKRIKEGTENPS

>member
-1 MATAQPGDQLPR
+1 
-13 ALGELRSAP
+13 
-22 ATSAPSNLPCAQSA
+22 
-36 PGRGA
+36 
-41 GRSWGRTAMQP
+41 AMQP
-52 SPRRRSAVSIFS
+52 SPRRPSAVSIFS

-83 RRRSSV
+83 RRRTSV

-113 ATFPEKKRSSRRP
+113 ATFPEKKSKVLFRSSRRP

-157 YENPTRWAEH
+157 YENPARWAEH
-167 EQALKGL
+167 EQAIKGL

-258 SLMTILDM
+258 SLTTILDM
-266 VKVMSFALQEGRVAV
+266 VKVMSFSLQEGRVAV

-336 LVPLRNVFAC
+336 LIPLRNVFAC

-415 TVSQLESTELER
+415 TMSQLASTELVP

-436 SDSSHTHS
+436 SDSSHTYPS
-444 TALDAQ
+444 SLDTQ
-450 DSHFSLGHE
+450 DSRFSLGHE
-459 CDSFCK
+459 CDAFCK
-465 RRNVECLQPLTHL
+465 RRSVECLQPLTHL

-506 AQILANN
+506 AQILLNN
-513 KAKQKSGE
+513 KPKQNSE
-521 ESSATSEAK
+521 EECSATGEAK
-530 PQLELNKEA
+530 PQLELIKEA
-539 LVRNTCMFWS
+539 LVRNTCMSWS
-549 QGRFSLDGR
+549 QGRFNLDGR

-573 RSRTFSSDLASIH
+573 RSRTFSSGLVSIH
-586 NPKEPEM
+586 NPKEPGM
-593 PRHSFANEAAHRKDH
+593 PRHSFANETAHRKGH

-630 KVNFS
+630 SKLNFS

-745 QDALHLLRKEQ
+745 QDALYLLRKEQ

-776 VEEALLHRAIKAFTK
+776 VEEALLARAIKAFTK
-791 TSFNSENGPYVYNTL
+791 ASNPKQISVIFFDSENGPYVYNTL

-817 RKRIKEGPENPS
+817 RKRIKEG

>member
-1 MATAQPGDQLPR
+1 MKGSTIT
-13 ALGELRSAP
+13 RSFCRV
-22 ATSAPSNLPCAQSA
+22 T
-36 PGRGA
+36 G
-41 GRSWGRTAMQP
+41 TAM
-52 SPRRRSAVSIFS
+52 AAGV
-64 HFFQGRRHSSSDP
+64 
-77 LLRLSQ
+77 LLQ
-83 RRRSSV
+83 N
-89 VELLSSSTHR
+89 ELPY
-99 VMVALSSLS
+99 SSLLES
-108 PEELD
+108 SLYL
-113 ATFPEKKRSSRRP
+113 ANMSSGSSRRP

-157 YENPTRWAEH
+157 YENPARWSEQ
-167 EQALKGL
+167 EQAIKGL

-258 SLMTILDM
+258 SLTTILDM
-266 VKVMSFALQEGRVAV
+266 VKVMAFALQEGRVAV

-326 LLCVREFSQF
+326 LLCIREFTQF

-352 AVTLS
+352 TVTLS

-391 LAENRQVVEAELLD
+391 LAENRQVIEAELLD

-415 TVSQLESTELER
+415 TVSQLVSTQLDR
-427 ELARHDSDT
+427 ELARQDSDT
-436 SDSSHTHS
+436 SDSSHTQSS
-444 TALDAQ
+444 TFETQ
-450 DSHFSLGHE
+450 DSLFSLGHD
-459 CDSFCK
+459 CDPLWK

-494 LLEQDDTAWTVP
+494 LLDQGETAWTVP
-506 AQILANN
+506 AQILLCN
-513 KAKQKSGE
+513 KLKQNSGE
-521 ESSATSEAK
+521 ECSGTGEQK
-530 PQLELNKEA
+530 PQLDLNKEA

-549 QGRFSLDGR
+549 QGKFNLDGR
-558 RDGSYHRRSSTKEVQ
+558 KDGSSLHHRRISTKEVQ
-573 RSRTFSSDLASIH
+573 RSRTFSSGLASIH
-586 NPKEPEM
+586 NTREPGT
-593 PRHSFANEAAHRKDH
+593 PRHNFTNEIGHRKDH
-608 KTNIYGR
+608 KTNMYSR
-615 RVYLSEDSDSSSSSS
+615 RVYVSEDSDSSSSS

-635 IGYESQGSREVSE
+635 IGYESQGSKDVSE

-719 SWIEQLKEPIISK
+719 SWIEQLKEPIVSK
-732 DDIDMLAKNCTES
+732 GDIDMLAKNCTES
-745 QDALHLLRKEQ
+745 QDALYLLRKEQ

-762 ILHCVVNLQVLPAD
+762 ILHCVVNLQMLPAD
-776 VEEALLHRAIKAFTK
+776 VEEALLARAIKAFTK
-791 TSFNSENGPYVYNTL
+791 TSFDSENGPYVYNTL
-806 KTVFKQALEEK
+806 KKVFKQTLEEK
-817 RKRIKEGPENPS
+817 RKNLKEGTENPS

>member
-1 MATAQPGDQLPR
+1 MAAGVLLQSELPY
-13 ALGELRSAP
+13 
-22 ATSAPSNLPCAQSA
+22 
-36 PGRGA
+36 
-41 GRSWGRTAMQP
+41 
-52 SPRRRSAVSIFS
+52 
-64 HFFQGRRHSSSDP
+64 
-77 LLRLSQ
+77 
-83 RRRSSV
+83 
-89 VELLSSSTHR
+89 
-99 VMVALSSLS
+99 SSLLES
-108 PEELD
+108 SLYL
-113 ATFPEKKRSSRRP
+113 ANMSSGSSRRP

-157 YENPTRWAEH
+157 YENPARWSDQ
-167 EQALKGL
+167 EQAIKGL

-198 IIEQF
+198 IIDQF
-203 ERCGIKTIINLQR
+203 ERCGIKTVINLQC

-258 SLMTILDM
+258 SLTTILDM
-266 VKVMSFALQEGRVAV
+266 VKVMAFALQEGRVAV

-326 LLCVREFSQF
+326 LLCIREFTQF

-346 CEPKAH
+346 CEPRAH
-352 AVTLS
+352 TVTLS

-372 RHLKHVPKLIHL
+372 RHLKNVPKLIHL

-391 LAENRQVVEAELLD
+391 LAENRQVIEAELLD
-405 IPDLSAEIEK
+405 IADLSAEIEK
-415 TVSQLESTELER
+415 TVSQLASTQIDR
-427 ELARHDSDT
+427 ELTRQDSDT
-436 SDSSHTHS
+436 LDSSHTHS
-444 TALDAQ
+444 STFETQ
-450 DSHFSLGHE
+450 DSLFSLGHE
-459 CDSFCK
+459 CDPLWK
-465 RRNVECLQPLTHL
+465 RRNAECLQPLTHL
-478 RRRLSYSES
+478 KRRLSYSES

-494 LLEQDDTAWTVP
+494 LLEQGDTAWTVP
-506 AQILANN
+506 AQILLCN
-513 KAKQKSGE
+513 KLKQNSGE
-521 ESSATSEAK
+521 ECSATGEQK
-530 PQLELNKEA
+530 PQLDLNKEA

-549 QGRFSLDGR
+549 QGKFNLGGR
-558 RDGSYHRRSSTKEVQ
+558 KDGSSLYHRRNSTKEVQ
-573 RSRTFSSDLASIH
+573 RSRTFSSGLASIH
-586 NPKEPEM
+586 NTREPGT
-593 PRHSFANEAAHRKDH
+593 PRHNFASEIGHRKDR
-608 KTNIYGR
+608 KTNTYSR
-615 RVYLSEDSDSSSSSS
+615 RVYVSEDSDSSS

-635 IGYESQGSREVSE
+635 IGYESQGSKHVSE
-648 TIPHIVLQSE
+648 AIPHIVLQSE

-676 EFLGEDEVKQK
+676 EFLEEEEVKQK

-745 QDALHLLRKEQ
+745 QDALYLLRKEQ

-762 ILHCVVNLQVLPAD
+762 ILHCVVNLQTLPVD
-776 VEEALLHRAIKAFTK
+776 VEEALLARAIKAFTK
-791 TSFNSENGPYVYNTL
+791 TSFDSENGPYVYNTL
-806 KTVFKQALEEK
+806 KKVFKQTLEEK
-817 RKRIKEGPENPS
+817 RKRFDEGTENPS

>member
-1 MATAQPGDQLPR
+1 
-13 ALGELRSAP
+13 
-22 ATSAPSNLPCAQSA
+22 
-36 PGRGA
+36 
-41 GRSWGRTAMQP
+41 MQP

-113 ATFPEKKRSSRRP
+113 ATFPEKERTTRRP

-157 YENPTRWAEH
+157 YENPARWAEH
-167 EQALKGL
+167 EQAIKGL

-187 RPSTELIEKYN
+187 RPSTEVIEKYN

-258 SLMTILDM
+258 SLTTILDM

-367 HGYES
+367 HGLES

-415 TVSQLESTELER
+415 TMSQLASMELKQ

-444 TALDAQ
+444 SALDSQ

-459 CDSFCK
+459 SDDFCK

-478 RRRLSYSES
+478 KRRLSYSES

-506 AQILANN
+506 AQILVNN
-513 KAKQKSGE
+513 KPKQNSGE
-521 ESSATSEAK
+521 ECSVIGEAK

-539 LVRNTCMFWS
+539 LVRNTCMFSS
-549 QGRFSLDGR
+549 QRRFHLDGQR
-558 RDGSYHRRSSTKEVQ
+558 GGSYDRRSSIKEVQ
-573 RSRTFSSDLASIH
+573 RSKTFSSGLASMH
-586 NPKEPEM
+586 NPKEPGM
-593 PRHSFANEAAHRKDH
+593 PRHSFANETVHWKDH

-615 RVYLSEDSDSSSSSS
+615 RVYLSEDSDSSSSS
-630 KVNFS
+630 KVSFS
-635 IGYESQGSREVSE
+635 IGYESKSGRELSE

-658 LSLEARRVLAAKA
+658 LSLEARRILAAKA
-671 LADIN
+671 LADLN

-687 VEMWQKELNSRDG
+687 VEMWQN
-700 AWDKIC
+700 
-706 TERDPFILCSLMW
+706 
-719 SWIEQLKEPIISK
+719 
-732 DDIDMLAKNCTES
+732 
-745 QDALHLLRKEQ
+745 
-756 CQTILC
+756 
-762 ILHCVVNLQVLPAD
+762 
-776 VEEALLHRAIKAFTK
+776 
-791 TSFNSENGPYVYNTL
+791 
-806 KTVFKQALEEK
+806 
-817 RKRIKEGPENPS
+817 

>member
-1 MATAQPGDQLPR
+1 V
-13 ALGELRSAP
+13 
-22 ATSAPSNLPCAQSA
+22 
-36 PGRGA
+36 
-41 GRSWGRTAMQP
+41 MQG

-64 HFFQGRRHSSSDP
+64 NFFQGRRHSSSDP
-77 LLRLSQ
+77 LLRIIQ

-89 VELLSSSTHR
+89 VEVLSSSTHR
-99 VMVALSSLS
+99 VMVAVSSLS

-113 ATFPEKKRSSRRP
+113 ATFPEKKSKVLFVMAVGSSRRP
-126 TAKYT
+126 SPKYT
-131 KVGERLRHVIPGH
+131 KVGEHLRHVIPGPV
-144 MQCSMA
+144 QCSMA

-157 YENPTRWAEH
+157 YENPARWSDQ
-167 EQALKGL
+167 EQAIKGV
-174 YSSWITDNILAMA
+174 YSSWITNNILAMA

-203 ERCGIKTIINLQR
+203 ERCGIKTIINLQC

-258 SLMTILDM
+258 SLTTILDM
-266 VKVMSFALQEGRVAV
+266 VKVMAFALQEGRVAV

-306 DQAILF
+306 DQAIIF

-326 LLCVREFSQF
+326 LLCIREFTQF

-352 AVTLS
+352 TVTLS

-372 RHLKHVPKLIHL
+372 RHLKHVPKLVHL
-384 VCKLLLD
+384 VCKLLVD
-391 LAENRQVVEAELLD
+391 LAENRQVIEAELLD

-415 TVSQLESTELER
+415 TLSQLMSAQLDT
-427 ELARHDSDT
+427 ELARQDSDT
-436 SDSSHTHS
+436 SESSHTHS
-444 TALDAQ
+444 SAFETQ
-450 DSHFSLGHE
+450 DSLFSLRHE
-459 CDSFCK
+459 CDPLWK
-465 RRNVECLQPLTHL
+465 RRNVQPFTHVK
-478 RRRLSYSES
+478 RRLSYSDS

-494 LLEQDDTAWTVP
+494 LLEQGETAWTVP
-506 AQILANN
+506 AQMLLCN
-513 KAKQKSGE
+513 KLKRNSGE
-521 ESSATSEAK
+521 ECSATGDPK
-530 PQLELNKEA
+530 PQLDINKEA

-549 QGRFSLDGR
+549 QGKFNLGGQK
-558 RDGSYHRRSSTKEVQ
+558 DGSLHYHRKNSTKEVQ
-573 RSRTFSSDLASIH
+573 RSRTFSSGLASIH
-586 NPKEPEM
+586 NTREPGK
-593 PRHSFANEAAHRKDH
+593 PRKNFTSEVGHRKDC
-608 KTNIYGR
+608 KTNMYSR
-615 RVYLSEDSDSSSSSS
+615 RVYVSEDSDSSSS
-630 KVNFS
+630 KVHFS
-635 IGYESQGSREVSE
+635 IGYESQGSKNVSE
-648 TIPHIVLQSE
+648 AIPHIVLQSE

-732 DDIDMLAKNCTES
+732 DDVDTLAKNCTES
-745 QDALHLLRKEQ
+745 QDALYLLRKEQ

-762 ILHCVVNLQVLPAD
+762 ILHCVVNLQMLPAD
-776 VEEALLHRAIKAFTK
+776 VEEALLARAIKAFTK
-791 TSFNSENGPYVYNTL
+791 TSFDSENGPYVYDTL
-806 KTVFKQALEEK
+806 KKVFKQTLEEK
-817 RKRIKEGPENPS
+817 RKRLKEG

>member
-1 MATAQPGDQLPR
+1 
-13 ALGELRSAP
+13 
-22 ATSAPSNLPCAQSA
+22 
-36 PGRGA
+36 
-41 GRSWGRTAMQP
+41 MQG

-64 HFFQGRRHSSSDP
+64 NFFQGRRHSSSDP
-77 LLRLSQ
+77 LLRIMQ
-83 RRRSSV
+83 RRRSSA
-89 VELLSSSTHR
+89 VEVLSSSTHR
-99 VMVALSSLS
+99 VMVAVSALS

-131 KVGERLRHVIPGH
+131 KVGEHLRHVIPGH

-157 YENPTRWAEH
+157 YENPARWSDQ
-167 EQALKGL
+167 EQAIKGL
-174 YSSWITDNILAMA
+174 YSSWVTNNILATA

-258 SLMTILDM
+258 SLTTILDM
-266 VKVMSFALQEGRVAV
+266 VKVMAFALQEGRVAV

-326 LLCVREFSQF
+326 LLCIREFTQF

-352 AVTLS
+352 TVTLS

-391 LAENRQVVEAELLD
+391 VAENRQVIEAELLD

-415 TVSQLESTELER
+415 TISQLVSTQLDR
-427 ELARHDSDT
+427 ELARQDSDT
-436 SDSSHTHS
+436 LESSHTHS
-444 TALDAQ
+444 SAFETRNSL
-450 DSHFSLGHE
+450 FSLGHE
-459 CDSFCK
+459 CDPLWK

-478 RRRLSYSES
+478 KRHLSY
-487 DLRRTEF
+487 
-494 LLEQDDTAWTVP
+494 
-506 AQILANN
+506 
-513 KAKQKSGE
+513 
-521 ESSATSEAK
+521 
-530 PQLELNKEA
+530 
-539 LVRNTCMFWS
+539 M
-549 QGRFSLDGR
+549 
-558 RDGSYHRRSSTKEVQ
+558 
-573 RSRTFSSDLASIH
+573 
-586 NPKEPEM
+586 
-593 PRHSFANEAAHRKDH
+593 
-608 KTNIYGR
+608 
-615 RVYLSEDSDSSSSSS
+615 
-630 KVNFS
+630 NFT
-635 IGYESQGSREVSE
+635 IGCESQGSKDVSE
-648 TIPHIVLQSE
+648 AIPHIVLQSE
-658 LSLEARRVLAAKA
+658 LSLEARRILAAKA

-676 EFLGEDEVKQK
+676 EFLGDDEVKQK

-700 AWDKIC
+700 AWDKIR

-745 QDALHLLRKEQ
+745 QDALYLLRKEQ

-762 ILHCVVNLQVLPAD
+762 ILHCVVNLQMLPAD
-776 VEEALLHRAIKAFTK
+776 VEEALLARAIRAFTK
-791 TSFNSENGPYVYNTL
+791 TSFDSENGPYVYNTL
-806 KTVFKQALEEK
+806 KKVFKQTLEEK
-817 RKRIKEGPENPS
+817 RKRLKEGTENPS